1 MTKLSTESECA
12 WLDWLDAFVA
22 AKESGET
29 ADVERADRCWN
40 DLMATFLPAEFR
52 EWGKGVLKRANA
64 K

>member
-22 AKESGET
+22 AKESDDP
-29 ADVERADRCWN
+29 ADRERADRCWN

-52 EWGKGVLKRANA
+52 EWGKELLKNTAGL
-64 K
+64 